1 MITLI
6 FAKYF
11 LTVWERFIVLITLIF
26 VKYFLTVWER
36 FYRFDYSHICKV
48 FSNSVREVYRFDYSH
63 ICKVF
68 SNSVRE
74 VYRFDYAHIC
84 LISEI
89 LEWSKRGEY
98 ICNSFPLNISTFYSI
113 LQNIAASPLS
123 LQPYIT
129 LGLLLHTG
137 QIYENCKVNNC

>member
-1 MITLI
+1 MSTEQTFFL
-6 FAKYF
+6 KYF
-11 LTVWERFIVLITLIF
+11 LTVWERFIVFITLIF

-63 ICKVF
+63 IC
-68 SNSVRE
+68 
-74 VYRFDYAHIC
+74 

-98 ICNSFPLNISTFYSI
+98 ICNSFPLNISAFYSI

-137 QIYENCKVNNC
+137 TIYENCKVNNC